1 MANPIRLKRI
11 ADRIRE
17 DLAELLVRQVADPR
31 LATVTV
37 TDVKVDR
44 EVAFADVFVSSWE
57 GHERSEEVVTALRH
71 AAGFLRSEL
80 AGKVDLRSMPR
91 LRFHW
96 DPTPEKADHIEKL
109 LLELRIE
116 REQQEANPQTP
127 EAPPADAPEADAPEA
142 DASEE
147 EADD

>member
-11 ADRIRE
+11 ADRIRD
-17 DLAELLVRQVADPR
+17 DLSELLVRQVADPR
-31 LATVTV
+31 LGGVTI

-57 GHERSEEVVTALRH
+57 GHERSEEIVNALRH
-71 AAGFLRSEL
+71 AASYLRTEL

-96 DPTPEKADHIEKL
+96 DPTPEQADHIEKI
-109 LLELRIE
+109 LLELRN
-116 REQQEANPQTP
+116 QDAAAAAAQPDSAT
-127 EAPPADAPEADAPEA
+127 PPAEDEP
-142 DASEE
+142 
-147 EADD
+147 DDDE